1 MPVRAHVT
9 ACYKFKPKRYLN
21 KNGGLVP
28 DPLRLRPGRRLGQV
42 LWLSYKERTV
52 DALAPT
58 GDEGRGKLR

>member
-28 DPLRLRPGRRLGQV
+28 DPPGFRRDDV
-42 LWLSYKERTV
+42 W
-52 DALAPT
+52 
-58 GDEGRGKLR
+58 GKFYG